1 MGRLVANDYGL
12 ISLAEAEALVSE
24 VERLRAALNEV
35 EQRLGQ
41 LDELAHL
48 DSLVNLP
55 NRRSFLAK
63 LERAIER
70 VQRHGHPAA
79 VLLVD
84 VDGLKLINDT
94 FGHKAGDEALIE
106 IAQLLVASVRKT
118 DSVARMGGD
127 EFCVLLEHL
136 DEQRAWVMALRVV
149 ESVVGSQF
157 CVNGT
162 CLRLSVAVG
171 VGMITPGDDPQSVI
185 DRADR
190 EMYRIKG
197 CETSAGWVEKT
208 P

>member
-1 MGRLVANDYGL
+1 MVRPVANDDGFV
-12 ISLAEAEALVSE
+12 SLAVAEALVSE
-24 VERLRAALNEV
+24 IERLQATLKEV
-35 EQRLGQ
+35 ELRLGQ
-41 LDELAHL
+41 LDELAHQ
-48 DSLVNLP
+48 DSLVKLP

-79 VLLVD
+79 VLFVD

-106 IAQLLVASVRKT
+106 VAQLLVGSVRKT
-118 DSVARMGGD
+118 DCVARMGGD
-127 EFCVLLEHL
+127 EFGILLEHL

-171 VGMITPGDDPQSVI
+171 VGMITPGDDPQAVI

-190 EMYRIKG
+190 EMYRVK
-197 CETSAGWVEKT
+197 SF
-208 P
+208 